1 LEQAHDDGR
10 RRGQKKPGG
19 ETGSPPGL
27 SFGLRL
33 RKKSGSSS
41 ERRADYF
48 FPPFFA
54 LLFLL
59 AAFFLGAALDDPDF
73 LEDEPLFFAG
83 IVNPPFQS
91 AGAVRCEQLCE

>member
-1 LEQAHDDGR
+1 MR
-10 RRGQKKPGG
+10 RI
-19 ETGSPPGL
+19 T
-27 SFGLRL
+27 
-33 RKKSGSSS
+33 
-41 ERRADYF
+41 DYF
-48 FPPFFA
+48 FPPFFE

-91 AGAVRCEQLCE
+91 AGAVKCEQVCE